1 MNRPPSYP
9 HAPGHKGASDTGRDA
24 AEAFHPKLAP
34 RRAEV
39 IEHLR
44 QNGPATAEDIAEA
57 TGRHWYVVRPRI
69 SELKALGLV
78 TDTGLRRE
86 TPFGG
91 RTAVVRLS
99 TAREYADFLA
109 TQGEG

>member
-1 MNRPPSYP
+1 MCNGLAYP
-9 HAPGHKGASDTGRDA
+9 HAAGHKGTIETGKLAADA
-24 AEAFHPKLAP
+24 FRSKLAP

-78 TDTGLRRE
+78 IDTGLRRE
-86 TPFGG
+86 TPLGG
-91 RTAVVRLS
+91 FTAVVRLS
-99 TAREYADFLA
+99 TVAEHA
-109 TQGEG
+109 TFMAGRGEG